1 MTHVRRFLTLALLG
15 LLAAAGYAAWYATT
29 PVRIAAFPAE
39 FEIPAGTGLRAAV
52 RRMEQA
58 GISVRPLHFEL
69 MARALGREPQIKA
82 GFYEIS
88 APATPLQLLD
98 KLARGEVMQAELQ
111 MIEGSTFGQLR
122 AALNGS
128 AVLRHDSAGLSD
140 AELLRRVGASEKH
153 PEGLFFPDTYVFDRG
168 SSDLAVL
175 RRAYQVMQERLARE
189 WAQRAANVPYRTPYE
204 ALIMASI
211 VEKETGRAEE
221 RDQIAG
227 VMVNRLRV
235 RMALQ
240 ADPTVIY
247 GLGDS
252 FDGNLKKVH
261 LKTDG
266 PYNTYTRRGL
276 PPTPIALPGQA
287 SLRAALRPAQTDAY
301 YYVSRGD
308 GTSQFSRTLREHNR
322 AVSQYQ
328 LKPGRR

>member
-1 MTHVRRFLTLALLG
+1 LTHVRRFLTLALLG

-82 GFYEIS
+82 GFYQIP

-287 SLRAALRPAQTDAY
+287 ALDAVTRPPKTPYLYFVA
-301 YYVSRGD
+301 RGD
-308 GTSQFSRTLREHNR
+308 GSSEFSTNLADHSR
-322 AVSQYQ
+322 AVAKYQ
-328 LKPGRR
+328 RGR

>member
-1 MTHVRRFLTLALLG
+1 LTHVRRFLTLALLG

-82 GFYEIS
+82 GFYQIP

-276 PPTPIALPGQA
+276 PPTPIALPGEA
-287 SLRAALRPAQTDAY
+287 SLRAALRPAQADAY

>member
-1 MTHVRRFLTLALLG
+1 LTHVRRFLTLALLG

-82 GFYEIS
+82 GFYQIP

-153 PEGLFFPDTYVFDRG
+153 PEGLFFPDTLVFDRG

-276 PPTPIALPGQA
+276 PPTPIALPGEA
-287 SLRAALRPAQTDAY
+287 SLRAALRPAQADAY